1 MERKQAPPLEPKRI
15 YSLAQ
20 ISRILQMR
28 TDTVRQMAVEG
39 EIPMIQ
45 FRGAKGYRFLG
56 WQVKAWLDG
65 LQADAW
71 EGAEQTGAWEKK
83 AESNIIYA
91 KFGQR
96 RSI

>member
-1 MERKQAPPLEPKRI
+1 MVRKEAPPLEPKRI
-15 YSLAQ
+15 YSLTQ

-28 TDTVRQMAVEG
+28 TDTVRVMAVNG

-71 EGAEQTGAWEKK
+71 AGAEQTGAFEEKP
-83 AESNIIYA
+83 ESNIIYG
-91 KFGQR
+91 KFG
-96 RSI
+96 